1 MSRALPPVMKLCIM
15 QPKEAAAG
23 AEVRRA
29 APPTSRTGMLLS
41 YERLPVFCT
50 YVLPVAIWVPFLVL
64 MYCKPKVKDK
74 KYLGRFFKTWIGGG
88 KPARVP

>member
-1 MSRALPPVMKLCIM
+1 MKLCIM
-15 QPKEAAAG
+15 QLDQRRRQRVQKF
-23 AEVRRA
+23 AERL
-29 APPTSRTGMLLS
+29 PPTSRTGMLLS

-64 MYCKPKVKDK
+64 MYCKPHVKDK

>member
-1 MSRALPPVMKLCIM
+1 
-15 QPKEAAAG
+15 
-23 AEVRRA
+23 
-29 APPTSRTGMLLS
+29 MLLS